1 MPLTVVTPV
10 LAAADTGY
18 IIASVVVSAVVLVA
32 YLLIVAIRVRNAAE
46 RLDEL
51 EQRIDRR
58 TASEGDVASV
68 PPEVASR

>member
-18 IIASVVVSAVVLVA
+18 IIAAVVVSAVVLIA
-32 YLLIVAIRVRNAAE
+32 YLLIVAIRVRNAAL

-58 TASEGDVASV
+58 PVDDEVAAV

>member
-1 MPLTVVTPV
+1 MPLTVTPV
-10 LAAADTGY
+10 LAAADAGY
-18 IIASVVVSAVVLVA
+18 IVASVVVSAAVLVA
-32 YLLIVAIRVRNAAE
+32 YLLIVAIRVRNAAF

-58 TASEGDVASV
+58 PLGDEVVAV

>member
-1 MPLTVVTPV
+1 MPLTDVTPV

-18 IIASVVVSAVVLVA
+18 IIAAVVVSAVVLIA
-32 YLLIVAIRVRNAAE
+32 YLLIVAIRVRNAAF

-58 TASEGDVASV
+58 PVDDEVAGV
-68 PPEVASR
+68 PPEVAQR

>member
-1 MPLTVVTPV
+1 MPLTDVTPV

-18 IIASVVVSAVVLVA
+18 IIAAVVVSAVVLIA
-32 YLLIVAIRVRNAAE
+32 YLLIVAIRVRNAAF

-58 TASEGDVASV
+58 STEDEVTTV
-68 PPEVASR
+68 PPEVAQR

>member
-1 MPLTVVTPV
+1 MPLTDVTPV

-18 IIASVVVSAVVLVA
+18 IIAAVVVSAVVLIA
-32 YLLIVAIRVRNAAE
+32 YLLIVAIRVRNAAF

-58 TASEGDVASV
+58 PVDDEAAGV
-68 PPEVASR
+68 PPEVAQR

>member
-32 YLLIVAIRVRNAAE
+32 YLLIVALRVRNAAF

-58 TASEGDVASV
+58 PVDGEVATV
-68 PPEVASR
+68 PPEVAQR

>member
-18 IIASVVVSAVVLVA
+18 IVASVIVSAFVLVA
-32 YLLIVAIRVRNAAE
+32 YLLIVAIRVRSAAY

-58 TASEGDVASV
+58 PVEDEVATV
-68 PPEVASR
+68 PPEVAQR

>member
-1 MPLTVVTPV
+1 MSLTDVTPV

-18 IIASVVVSAVVLVA
+18 IIAAVVVSAGVLIA
-32 YLLIVAIRVRNAAE
+32 YLLIVAIRVRNAAF

-58 TASEGDVASV
+58 SADDDVSAA
-68 PPEVASR
+68 PPEVARR